1 MNTKTH
7 LAAILAALAAAVSA
21 TSASA
26 GLLPWPGDPRV
37 CSDYISSAHPKGST
51 YQQTHCAKHA
61 AALALKAEQGP
72 ATINCGPLR
81 KDTTMLRWHCAW
93 GYQNSLPYNVIFTN
107 STGTPVGPW
116 LVRVKYVGPN
126 YNAP

>member
-1 MNTKTH
+1 M
-7 LAAILAALAAAVSA
+7 
-21 TSASA
+21 
-26 GLLPWPGDPRV
+26 

-93 GYQNSLPYNVIFTN
+93 GYQNPLPYNVIFTN